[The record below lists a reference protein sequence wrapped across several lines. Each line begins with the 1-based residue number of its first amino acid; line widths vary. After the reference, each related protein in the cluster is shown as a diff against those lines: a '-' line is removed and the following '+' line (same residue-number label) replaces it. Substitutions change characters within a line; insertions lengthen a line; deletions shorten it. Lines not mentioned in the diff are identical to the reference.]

1 MKEIRAKAREL
12 AIRILYAWDING
24 GDIKNISEEIVNME
38 EEPTQKD
45 TKKYTRLIIT
55 KFEENVESV
64 DKKIASY
71 LENWNFD
78 DLGSVEKAVLRASFS
93 EFLYIKP
100 AKYIQ
105 AIIDYVD
112 ISNKYGNKKT
122 PSFINGILSK
132 LVKDIYTN
140 V

>member
-1 MKEIRAKAREL
+1 MKETRAKAREL
-12 AIRILYAWDING
+12 SIRILYAWDING
-24 GDIKNISEEIVNME
+24 GNIKNISEEIINME
-38 EEPTQKD
+38 EEPVQKN
-45 TKKYTRLIIT
+45 TKKYTNLIVT
-55 KFEENVESV
+55 KFEENLESV
-64 DKKIASY
+64 DKEIASY

-78 DLGSVEKAVLRASFS
+78 DLGSIEKAILRASFS

-105 AIIDYVD
+105 AIIDYVN

-132 LVKDIYTN
+132 LAKNIYNN